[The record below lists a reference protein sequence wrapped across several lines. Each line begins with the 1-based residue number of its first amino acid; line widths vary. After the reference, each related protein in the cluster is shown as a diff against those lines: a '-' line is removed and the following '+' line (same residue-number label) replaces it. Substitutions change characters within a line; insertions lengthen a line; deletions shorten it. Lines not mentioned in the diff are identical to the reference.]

1 VLWPQSFSTSKGSQA
16 HRTLRQIRRSGHR
29 PYPEDDQPAPTVEKS
44 RAATLFA
51 AFPATFAVLWF
62 WGTLI
67 GSSEEAGMIALT
79 LVRVIE
85 RHSDELPAVS
95 SVYDSGPAFGRI
107 GKGLRIGSESSASG
121 VSSYNTRRGSMPSFF
136 IREIRVVR
144 GIPKRCA
151 APVAP
156 ATRPFVAFRIRTMSS
171 RSPASRVPLRGIAL
185 VPWVSS
191 SNGTCSAEPR
201 VKMTERSIM
210 FSSSRMFPGQL
221 QAASFFIAGAGI
233 VWMALFI
240 RRLYFCVKYRTRRGM
255 SSGRSRRGGM
265 RMGNTL
271 SR

>member
-1 VLWPQSFSTSKGSQA
+1 MTNAPGANWLSERRLQGVQHASWRLCRA
-16 HRTLRQIRRSGHR
+16 LRHVFRQ
-29 PYPEDDQPAPTVEKS
+29 
-44 RAATLFA
+44 
-51 AFPATFAVLWF
+51 
-62 WGTLI
+62 
-67 GSSEEAGMIALT
+67 
-79 LVRVIE
+79 
-85 RHSDELPAVS
+85 VS
-95 SVYDSGPAFGRI
+95 SVTTVGR
-107 GKGLRIGSESSASG
+107 RFVGSVRTENREREFRAG

-171 RSPASRVPLRGIAL
+171 RSLASRVPLRGIAL
-185 VPWVSS
+185 APWVSS

-221 QAASFFIAGAGI
+221 QAASFLIAGAGI

-255 SSGRSRRGGM
+255 SSGRSRKGGM